1 MKNVKEKQFEEL
13 AKQYK
18 RTKHPY
24 FPVVKVISM
33 FLPALCPSFVGNSVP
48 MTTNP
53 YSLEGGRCAGKIA
66 ARENHETR
74 LCVVRREKGV
84 VFDEPA

>member
-53 YSLEGGRCAGKIA
+53 YWCDGS
-66 ARENHETR
+66 
-74 LCVVRREKGV
+74 REKITSNV
-84 VFDEPA
+84 LSSRQA